1 MYILACR
8 LKTRHHTLGIT
19 VEEVIEEEGEEED
32 DEDMSVEDE
41 EGGEGGEFE
50 GIDDD
55 EFEAGKSTP
64 PLSKIHLSEVSPGLI
79 YSSFHCS
86 SLDVFKLLKSNPW
99 RNLS

>member
-1 MYILACR
+1 
-8 LKTRHHTLGIT
+8 
-19 VEEVIEEEGEEED
+19 
-32 DEDMSVEDE
+32 MSVEDE

-79 YSSFHCS
+79 YSYCS
-86 SLDVFKLLKSNPW
+86 S
-99 RNLS
+99 